1 MRIPAVMAA
10 ALALAAC
17 HTNLGTG
24 PSGPTP
30 SPSASPSLM
39 LVADSG
45 NNSVFVF
52 PKKATGTESPL
63 RTITS
68 ASLIDP
74 SPIAAD
80 PSGHIWVASH
90 GSPPS
95 ILEFSAY
102 DSGNVSPLATM
113 FAQGRSIPGVLNV
126 TGMVFDS
133 SGKLYVSTG
142 TANHILVYSSAVTG
156 SPVPV
161 QDISGANTTLNDAEG
176 IALDAG
182 GNIYVASR
190 NSSAILEFAAGA
202 DGNTAPVRTIQ
213 GFFNTHLSSPL
224 YVAVDAAGDVFAL
237 NGNDTITE
245 YAPGVSGD
253 AAPTATIGRTAI
265 GTQMIFDAA
274 GNLYIG
280 ARSMSGGGPV
290 VLPPPIS
297 AVPSQVLS
305 SPVFSAPTGI
315 FAR

>member
-1 MRIPAVMAA
+1 MRIPAVAAA

-30 SPSASPSLM
+30 SPSPSPSYM

-45 NNSVFVF
+45 NNSVFIF
-52 PKKATGTESPL
+52 PKKATGTEAPL

-68 ASLIDP
+68 ANLVNP

-80 PSGHIWVASH
+80 PAGHIWVATHS
-90 GSPPS
+90 SPPA

-102 DSGNVSPLATM
+102 DSGNVAPLATM
-113 FAQGRSIPGVLNV
+113 FAQGRTVPGVLDV
-126 TGMVFDS
+126 TGMLFDS

-142 TANHILVYSSAVTG
+142 TANHILVFSSAVTG

-176 IALDAG
+176 IALDAN

-190 NSSAILEFAAGA
+190 GSSAILEFAAGA

-213 GFFNTHLSSPL
+213 GFFNTRLSSPL
-224 YVAVDAAGDVFAL
+224 YVAVDATGDVFAL
-237 NGNDTITE
+237 NGNQTITE
-245 YAPGVSGD
+245 YPPGASGD
-253 AAPTATIGRTAI
+253 AAPTATIGRAAI
-265 GTQMIFDAA
+265 GRQMVFDAD
-274 GNLYIG
+274 GNLYVG
-280 ARSMSGGGPV
+280 ATNMSGGGPV

-297 AVPSQVLS
+297 PVPSQVLT
-305 SPVFSAPTGI
+305 SPAFSAPTGI